1 MWRCGAPDSVVAS
14 TVPLMPGATALA
26 RTTCRVYSRL
36 PGAGALLPGADA
48 GVQQRIDGGIRA
60 VPSRLAAQP
69 ERMKSL

>member
-1 MWRCGAPDSVVAS
+1 MAS
-14 TVPLMPGATALA
+14 TVPLMPGATSLA
-26 RTTCRVYSRL
+26 RTTCRVYVSRL